1 MNIGHFPKHAL
12 HKRPFWPPLT
22 TSPTNVRRWMFIKT
36 EDYGSKSDDRVL
48 FFWMLKTKCR
58 IRRLRILGAIN
69 ACGSSHDFSPLKK

>member
-1 MNIGHFPKHAL
+1 
-12 HKRPFWPPLT
+12 
-22 TSPTNVRRWMFIKT
+22 MFIKT